1 MIRVSGLSTL
11 LSPATSLIDVS
22 FDVPDGAITSLVG
35 SPGRPASSVV
45 DLVVGF
51 AKPSAGLVHFDGRPL
66 ARWPQPRKVVGV
78 VTPQMGAHSRRI
90 VRDHLR
96 WIAASTNLGA
106 SDVTAVLD
114 LTGLTPVAEMMAG
127 ELAPSFMQ
135 RLNLAAAV
143 IAGPKNLVFCQPF
156 DGLDADSA
164 SWLKRYLRHLAGA
177 GHAVLVATDPVDDA
191 ASIADRT
198 VTIGSDSVVSVVEAP
213 LVSAM
218 PSSSTD
224 IATSKGW

>member
-11 LSPATSLIDVS
+11 SSPATSLVDVS

-35 SPGRPASSVV
+35 SPGRPASTVV

-51 AKPSAGLVHFDGRPL
+51 AKPSAGLVQFDGRPL
-66 ARWPQPRKVVGV
+66 ARWSQPRKVVGV
-78 VTPQMGAHSRRI
+78 VTPQMGAHPRRT

-96 WIAASTNLGA
+96 WIAASANLGA
-106 SDVTAVLD
+106 VEVSAALD
-114 LTGLTPVAEMMAG
+114 LTGLTPVAETLAG
-127 ELAPSFMQ
+127 ELASSFVQ
-135 RLNLAAAV
+135 RVNVAAAV
-143 IAGPKNLVFCQPF
+143 IATPKNLVLCQQF
-156 DGLDADSA
+156 DGLDAESTG
-164 SWLKRYLRHLAGA
+164 WLKRYLRHLAAA
-177 GHAVLVATDPVDDA
+177 GHAILVATDPLDDA

-198 VTIGSDSVVSVVEAP
+198 VTIGSDSVVSVVEVP